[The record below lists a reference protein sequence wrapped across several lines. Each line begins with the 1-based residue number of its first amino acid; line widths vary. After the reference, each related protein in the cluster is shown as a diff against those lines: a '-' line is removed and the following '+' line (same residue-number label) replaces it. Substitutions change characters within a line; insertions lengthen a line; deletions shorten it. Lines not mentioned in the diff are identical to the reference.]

1 MRQEMAG
8 EPRASVGEP
17 REPVAVHG
25 DTPASSDEN
34 PAHTR
39 LSLGTRLALARSHRV
54 RYKVGLPWH
63 RPAER
68 RPRGPRACQLHA
80 PGNAVSIPSTRRVL
94 LTKEAP
100 ENRLSAD
107 CREIVGLIR
116 RRRYTEA
123 RRRANLIYK
132 EAKAGGLDGY
142 MGRALM
148 YQVECRVKQGDF
160 TDLEHIARHAVELL
174 VASEFPGSAPRV
186 LRIFAN
192 GLLMQG
198 RVDAALDA
206 VEEAVELEAKIEI
219 KGPDDRRVLRRARL
233 ENRVWLGFCEL
244 ARFDHAKAKE
254 YCAQAKQFSV
264 EGETDPWNEGEL
276 LLLEALVALE
286 TNADAAQGA
295 FDRALQIFSSSDD
308 PIDYDRARALDMWGR
323 ATGNARLVEQA
334 SALYRQLPNAMLLRL
349 AEEWLTHDRR
359 HRRFVPADVN
369 VSDSDL
375 LAALAATGMMPEGG
389 APIMV
394 IGERT
399 REKMKE
405 AFRIGKNS
413 FDAPKL
419 IEGETGTGKE
429 IVARLLHAASPRA
442 HRPFVSVNCSEITES
457 LFESEMF
464 GHKKG
469 AFTDAKEDKVGL
481 IEQSSGGTLFLDE
494 IHCLSLN
501 NARKLL
507 KVVQNKVVRRV
518 GASIETKVDL
528 NIISATNVNLYKL
541 AKKGKFPPDLLER
554 IGVICITTVPLRER
568 PEEIRVLADHFVAS
582 YADRHGWTEC
592 RLDEEAHELLST
604 YTWPGNIRTLR
615 RLLERAVIDS
625 ENAPIGVSCLI
636 HASASTPGVDL
647 DYANPVP
654 SPALPR
660 TPVSP
665 EFERVTSELRGFL
678 ASQSPEP
685 LSASVT
691 MLCDKILHEVVLH
704 ARATSPTATQAARQC
719 SIHENTYRDV
729 WKRAKDASA

>member
-1 MRQEMAG
+1 MS
-8 EPRASVGEP
+8 PS
-17 REPVAVHG
+17 
-25 DTPASSDEN
+25 
-34 PAHTR
+34 
-39 LSLGTRLALARSHRV
+39 
-54 RYKVGLPWH
+54 
-63 RPAER
+63 
-68 RPRGPRACQLHA
+68 
-80 PGNAVSIPSTRRVL
+80 PSTRRVL

-100 ENRLSAD
+100 ENRFGAD
-107 CREIVGLIR
+107 CAEIVGLIR

-123 RRRANLIYK
+123 RGRANIVYK
-132 EAKAGGLDGY
+132 EAKASGLDGF

-160 TDLEHIARHAVELL
+160 YDLEPFARQAVELL
-174 VASEFPGSAPRV
+174 GTSEFRGSAPRV

-198 RVDAALDA
+198 RVDAALEA
-206 VEEAVELEAKIEI
+206 LEEAVELEAGIEI
-219 KGPDDRRVLRRARL
+219 KGEDDRRVLRRARL

-244 ARFDHAKAKE
+244 ARFDYARAKE
-254 YCAQAKQFSV
+254 YCAQAKQFCV
-264 EGETDPWNEGEL
+264 DGETDPWNEGEL
-276 LLLEALVALE
+276 LLLEALVTLQ
-286 TNADAAQGA
+286 TNSEAAQWA
-295 FDRALQIFSSSDD
+295 FDNALRIFSSSDD

-323 ATGNARLVEQA
+323 ATGNATLVEQA

-349 AEEWLTHDRR
+349 AEEWLTHKRR

-369 VSDSDL
+369 VSDDDL
-375 LAALAATGMMPEGG
+375 LAALAATRMAPEGG
-389 APIMV
+389 APIVV

-399 REKMKE
+399 RQKMKE

-442 HRPFVSVNCSEITES
+442 NRPFVSVNCSEITES

-507 KVVQNKVVRRV
+507 KVVQNRIVRRV
-518 GASIETKVDL
+518 GASVETKVDL
-528 NIISATNVNLYKL
+528 NIISATNVNLNKL

-554 IGVICITTVPLRER
+554 IGVICIKTVPLRER
-568 PEEIRVLADHFVAS
+568 PEEIRVLADHLVAS
-582 YADRHGWTEC
+582 YAARHGWTEC
-592 RLDEEAHELLST
+592 QLDEEAHELLST

-636 HASASTPGVDL
+636 HASASTPGVDF
-647 DYANPVP
+647 DYA
-654 SPALPR
+654 SPMPPPAIAR
-660 TPVSP
+660 SASP
-665 EFERVTSELRGFL
+665 EFERVASELRGFL
-678 ASQSPEP
+678 ASSAPEP

-691 MLCDKILHEVVLH
+691 LLCDKILHEVVLH
-704 ARATSPTATQAARQC
+704 ARATSPSAAQAAKQC
-719 SIHENTYRDV
+719 SIHENTYRYV
-729 WKRAKDASA
+729 WKRAKDSSA